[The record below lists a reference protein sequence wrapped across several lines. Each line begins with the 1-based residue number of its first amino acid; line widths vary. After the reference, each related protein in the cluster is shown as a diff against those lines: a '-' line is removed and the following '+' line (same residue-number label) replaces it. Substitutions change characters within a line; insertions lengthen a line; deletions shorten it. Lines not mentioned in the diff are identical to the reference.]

1 VAEVTLVERIERLLK
16 NGHAL
21 EVLVDMNQN
30 KHLDRGVDRI
40 IEIIT
45 EYL

>member
-1 VAEVTLVERIERLLK
+1 
-16 NGHAL
+16 
-21 EVLVDMNQN
+21 VLVDMNQN
-30 KHLDRGVDRI
+30 KHLDRGIDRI